1 MPEHQNGGQGN
12 EEDLSRFKEI
22 IIEKAQKGI
31 FNNNPLLSTVHVV
44 TCQKCRHR
52 QHIVYLDYLRSGEF
66 EFGKAEQV
74 EILDPQGP
82 IGFLE
87 TERITPIILSLIC
100 EKCGCQIEARPIS
113 VEYLK
118 TIIDRPKTVGI
129 MYV

>member
-1 MPEHQNGGQGN
+1 M
-12 EEDLSRFKEI
+12 
-22 IIEKAQKGI
+22 EKARKGI

-52 QHIVYLDYLRSGEF
+52 QHIVYLNYLKSGEF
-66 EFGKAEQV
+66 ELGKTEQIQ
-74 EILDPQGP
+74 ILNPQ
-82 IGFLE
+82 GFLE
-87 TERITPIILSLIC
+87 TETITPIILNLNC

-118 TIIDRPKTVGI
+118 TIIDRPETTGI